1 MGRAQKKVRWKTF
14 EYINHLPDYDISGN
28 YTCKKCHTFSP
39 NSCFYTGRSGGEI
52 NISKVAEEYFL
63 QPLISWF
70 LVICHPLIRHNW
82 GYDPLLQFL
91 YAVHG
96 ALQRFPD
103 VTQML
108 MHRSESTLAA

>member
-1 MGRAQKKVRWKTF
+1 MILVVTIHVRNVT
-14 EYINHLPDYDISGN
+14 ISPQ
-28 YTCKKCHTFSP
+28 TCAST
-39 NSCFYTGRSGGEI
+39 TGRSGGEI

-91 YAVHG
+91 FAVQS
-96 ALQRFPD
+96 ALQTFPD
-103 VTQML
+103 VTQMF